1 MSFNHFW
8 SSLSTWPCRPALSRS
23 VDLPVDQP
31 CRPPCRPALSTCSVD
46 RPVDWPSL
54 NTLSTTPIEGPV
66 DRPCRPPLRSSHIS
80 HMSCESEWRHSFV
93 FFLICF
99 LSKICLCR
107 LPSAA
112 SLTISRGRCCPPWP
126 SHTHWKQICDTT
138 LAQQPFELLRR
149 ASDVGRF
156 SAADVAPTRRA
167 VAIVPKAACRL
178 SPNRQAIVYRMSPAE
193 YLSARFG
200 DEPRLSQTLKH
211 QSIYKRRSVQGFRT
225 SRCNAL

>member
-1 MSFNHFW
+1 MSIWNANF
-8 SSLSTWPCRPALSRS
+8 SSVPNFHHLAAARTRFQKWFTFIVQDCPCAQGR
-23 VDLPVDQP
+23 
-31 CRPPCRPALSTCSVD
+31 
-46 RPVDWPSL
+46 
-54 NTLSTTPIEGPV
+54 
-66 DRPCRPPLRSSHIS
+66 
-80 HMSCESEWRHSFV
+80 
-93 FFLICF
+93 
-99 LSKICLCR
+99 
-107 LPSAA
+107 
-112 SLTISRGRCCPPWP
+112 TIKKLLFCWAITRGRCCPPWP
-126 SHTHWKQICDTT
+126 SHIHWKQICDTT

-193 YLSARFG
+193 YLSARLG

-225 SRCNAL
+225 SHCNAL